1 MPNSPK
7 STHKNTGAGGS
18 QSSSY
23 EQKKDAQDVV
33 SLVDDLLKKAV
44 KSDASDVHFEPTGA
58 ELVVKFRLDGVL
70 STVETLPKSISD
82 NVIARL
88 KVLGGLLTYR
98 SDIPQEGRIEI
109 GSMLSDKTQE
119 SRHKT
124 QDSSGLRSGVW
135 SLGSGSQ
142 NDRVIDQRLAVFP
155 TIHGQRA
162 VVRLFYSN
170 IELMELAQLGFSRDI
185 YTALKKIA
193 AKNQGVLLLT
203 GPAGSGK
210 STTLAALLRH
220 ILKTFTGRSV
230 VTLEDPVEIRIDGAT
245 QVQITPHGQMTFPT
259 ALRSLLRQ
267 DPQVLMIGEIRDAET
282 ARIVIEAGLTGH
294 LLMSTMHSGTP
305 AGALLRLLEMG
316 IEPYQVTSSVSAVL
330 NQRLVRKLCSKCK
343 RAEPQTSVRGK
354 DRGQTPAFEAVGC
367 DDCFNTGYKGRV
379 LIAEMVQ
386 LDSQLRKAI
395 LAKAD
400 LDELER
406 ILESKGHTNMLTDG
420 ERLVSDG
427 ITTQEELN
435 KVCGIVLDDS

>member
-1 MPNSPK
+1 MVTSNHENCPSN
-7 STHKNTGAGGS
+7 
-18 QSSSY
+18 
-23 EQKKDAQDVV
+23 QKKIAQDVV
-33 SLVDDLLKKAV
+33 SLVDELLKRAV
-44 KSDASDVHFEPTGA
+44 KSGASDVHFEPTRSG
-58 ELVVKFRLDGVL
+58 LIVKFRLDGVL
-70 STVETLPKSISD
+70 NTVEELPKSLSG

-98 SDIPQEGRIEI
+98 NDIPQEGRIEI
-109 GSMLSDKTQE
+109 SK
-119 SRHKT
+119 SR
-124 QDSSGLRSGVW
+124 DER
-135 SLGSGSQ
+135 
-142 NDRVIDQRLAVFP
+142 IMDQRLAVFP

-170 IELMELAQLGFSRDI
+170 IELMDLGQLGFSKDI
-185 YTALKKIA
+185 YKALKIIA

-220 ILKTFTGRSV
+220 ILKSFPGKSV
-230 VTLEDPVEIRIDGAT
+230 VTLEDPVEIMIEGAT

-259 ALRSLLRQ
+259 GLRSLLRQ
-267 DPQVLMIGEIRDAET
+267 DPQVLMIGEIRDAQT
-282 ARIVIEAGLTGH
+282 AKIAIEAGLTGH

-305 AGALLRLLEMG
+305 AGAFLRLLEMG

-330 NQRLVRKLCSKCK
+330 NQRLVRKLCNKCK
-343 RAEPQTSVRGK
+343 RKIEKTGL
-354 DRGQTPAFEAVGC
+354 FEAAGC
-367 DDCFNTGYKGRV
+367 DACFNTGYKGRV

-400 LDELER
+400 LEELEA
-406 ILESKGHTNMLTDG
+406 LLMCKGHTSMLADG
-420 ERLVSDG
+420 ERLISEG

-435 KVCGIVLDDS
+435 NVCGIASDNS

>member
-1 MPNSPK
+1 MD
-7 STHKNTGAGGS
+7 AG
-18 QSSSY
+18 
-23 EQKKDAQDVV
+23 DVV

-44 KSDASDVHFEPTGA
+44 ESDASDVHFEPTGS
-58 ELVVKFRLDGVL
+58 ELVVKFRLDGAL
-70 STVETLPKSISD
+70 NTIEKLPKSLSG

-98 SDIPQEGRIEI
+98 NDIPQEGRIEV
-109 GSMLSDKTQE
+109 SKT
-119 SRHKT
+119 
-124 QDSSGLRSGVW
+124 
-135 SLGSGSQ
+135 Q
-142 NDRVIDQRLAVFP
+142 NDRVMDQRLAVFP

-162 VVRLFYSN
+162 VVRLFYKN
-170 IELMELAQLGFSRDI
+170 RELMELEQLGFSNDI

-220 ILKTFTGRSV
+220 ILKGFSGKSI
-230 VTLEDPVEIRIDGAT
+230 VTLEDPVEIRIEGIT
-245 QVQITPHGQMTFPT
+245 QTQITPHGQMTFPT

-282 ARIVIEAGLTGH
+282 AKIAIEAGLTGH

-330 NQRLVRKLCSKCK
+330 NQRLVRRLCRKCRQK
-343 RAEPQTSVRGK
+343 IRETDLFQP
-354 DRGQTPAFEAVGC
+354 VGC
-367 DDCFNTGYKGRV
+367 DVCLNTGYKGRV
-379 LIAEMVQ
+379 LIAEMAQ
-386 LDSQLRKAI
+386 LDGELRKAI

-400 LDELER
+400 LEQLED
-406 ILESKGHTNMLTDG
+406 ILKSKGHRNMLEDG
-420 ERLVSDG
+420 KHLVTEG
-427 ITTQEELN
+427 VTTQEELN
-435 KVCGIVLDDS
+435 KVCGISTS

>member
-1 MPNSPK
+1 MDASDYNK
-7 STHKNTGAGGS
+7 
-18 QSSSY
+18 SSY
-23 EQKKDAQDVV
+23 DQKKNAQDVV

-44 KSDASDVHFEPTGA
+44 DSAASDVHFEPTGS
-58 ELVVKFRLDGVL
+58 ELLVKFRLDGVL
-70 STVETLPKSISD
+70 GTIEKLPKSLSD
-82 NVIARL
+82 NIIARL

-98 SDIPQEGRIEI
+98 TDIPQEGRIEI
-109 GSMLSDKTQE
+109 SHGY
-119 SRHKT
+119 
-124 QDSSGLRSGVW
+124 V
-135 SLGSGSQ
+135 
-142 NDRVIDQRLAVFP
+142 NNRVIDQRLAVFP

-162 VVRLFYSN
+162 VVRLFYKN
-170 IELMELAQLGFSRDI
+170 AELMELEQLGFSKVL
-185 YTALKKIA
+185 YSALKKIA

-220 ILKTFTGRSV
+220 ILSNFPGKSI
-230 VTLEDPVEIRIDGAT
+230 VTLEDPVEIRIDGVT

-282 ARIVIEAGLTGH
+282 AKIAIEAGLTGH

-330 NQRLVRKLCSKCK
+330 NQRLVRKLCTKCK
-343 RAEPQTSVRGK
+343 KQAETG
-354 DRGQTPAFEAVGC
+354 TLEAVGC
-367 DDCFNTGYKGRV
+367 EACFHTGYKGRV

-386 LDSQLRKAI
+386 LDSHLRKAI

-400 LDELER
+400 LDELES
-406 ILESKGHTNMLTDG
+406 ILESKGHTNMLEDG
-420 ERLVSDG
+420 KRLVSEAV
-427 ITTQEELN
+427 TTEEELN
-435 KVCGIVLDDS
+435 KVCGVVSGDS